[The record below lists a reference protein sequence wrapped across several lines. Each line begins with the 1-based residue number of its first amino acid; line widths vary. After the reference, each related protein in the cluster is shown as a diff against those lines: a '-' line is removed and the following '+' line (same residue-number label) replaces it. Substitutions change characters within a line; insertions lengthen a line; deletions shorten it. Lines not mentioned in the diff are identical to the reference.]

1 MTFRRQWGSTVWGP
15 PKNYEEEEVSDCST
29 NAWKAP
35 SGKPTLRLHA
45 EFDSGN
51 DWDYTLALNGRR
63 LTRFEIDGRR
73 QVDAPERDWDSEVSD

>member
-35 SGKPTLRLHA
+35 KGKTTLKLHA

-51 DWDYTLALNGRR
+51 DWDYTLELNGRR
-63 LTRFEIDGRR
+63 LQRFEIDGVR
-73 QVDAPERDWDSEVSD
+73 QVDAPKRDWDGEACE

>member
-1 MTFRRQWGSTVWGP
+1 MTFRRTWQGVEWHAPMRGDDDM
-15 PKNYEEEEVSDCST
+15 SDCST

-35 SGKPTLRLHA
+35 NGKPTLRLHA

-73 QVDAPERDWDSEVSD
+73 QVDAPERDWDSEVNE